1 MKKNRE
7 TDAKC
12 IARTGAVF
20 GLVGALAL
28 GGLSACS
35 TTTSGSSSS
44 SASTTANVESVQQLA
59 KKLTFDVNEMPQAT
73 KKVVYLSGS
82 WNEMGKQFADQ
93 ATEELKRYVADGLSG
108 TVATYGF
115 DGARDLE
122 EKYLTYYEKNAPE
135 LVELYRGMA
144 EGIDLSYEDF
154 MLGIISFYD
163 TPEEEE
169 DSERAADTCSNIA
182 AWGSQT
188 EGGKLIVGADWD
200 SNGSTSYYMPTVVA
214 YPDNG
219 NAFISE
225 SSFQG
230 NLVLNDKGLVVAG
243 SSGQNAEEDDTGM
256 GIPVMCGQW
265 LNAANSSTAEEA
277 QKNYL
282 KHYTTVYGDNANLN
296 DTEGGHVVVEATA
309 AHNATR
315 SSGDFGESDYLI
327 ATNDFMTDEMQ
338 SSLLPAGS
346 GYDDCRPRYYT
357 EEAILKRNTGHATA
371 RTIADALGSTAYTT
385 DGTTWVEDN
394 WNAETGLNSPEA
406 VSPYYQ
412 NIMKAIAVPE
422 EGTYYVMNGCSN
434 TQISQLPNANGTYV
448 QIKLAASAEE
458 SAQAARETANSLIY
472 SAGSSIDHATSD
484 TTEAEK
490 ALNSAKEELVRG
502 DAYLV
507 KAGLQTDTRAQK
519 LIGRADSAYLRAQD
533 YAQKA
538 IGDPQAV
545 LDL

>member
-1 MKKNRE
+1 MKEERR
-7 TDAKC
+7 TRRSR

-20 GLVGALAL
+20 GLAGALAL
-28 GGLSACS
+28 AGLSGCNAAS
-35 TTTSGSSSS
+35 TSSGSSGT
-44 SASTTANVESVQQLA
+44 AANVESVQQLA
-59 KKLTFDVNEMPQAT
+59 KKLSFDVDEMPQAT

-82 WNEMGKQFADQ
+82 WKEMGEQFADQ
-93 ATEELKRYVADGLSG
+93 ANKELKRYVADGISG
-108 TVATYGF
+108 TVGTYGF
-115 DGARDLE
+115 DSARELE
-122 EKYLTYYEKNAPE
+122 DKYLTYYEKHAPE
-135 LVELYRGMA
+135 LVELYQGMA
-144 EGIDLSYEDF
+144 EGLDLSYEDF

-163 TPEEEE
+163 TPDEEE

-188 EGGKLIVGADWD
+188 ESGKLIVGADWD
-200 SNGSTSYYMPTVVA
+200 SNGSAAYYMPTVVA
-214 YPDNG
+214 YPDEG

-230 NLVLNDKGLVVAG
+230 NLVMNDKGLVVSG
-243 SSGQNAEEDDTGM
+243 SSGQNASDDDTGM
-256 GIPVMCGQW
+256 GIPVMCAQW

-277 QKNYL
+277 EKNYI
-282 KHYTTVYGDNANLN
+282 KHYLTTYGDNANLN
-296 DTEGGHVVVEATA
+296 DVEGGHVVVEATQ
-309 AHNATR
+309 AHHATR
-315 SSGDFGESDYLI
+315 TSGDFGETDYLI

-357 EEAILKRNTGHATA
+357 EEAILKRDAGHATA
-371 RTIADALGSTAYTT
+371 RTIADALGSTAYTE

-422 EGTYYVMNGCSN
+422 DGSYYVMNGCSN
-434 TQISQLPNANGTYV
+434 TQISQLPHANGTYV
-448 QIKLAASAEE
+448 QIKLEASAAE
-458 SAQAARETANSLIY
+458 SAQAARETANTLIY
-472 SAGSSIDHATSD
+472 SAGSAIDHATDD
-484 TTEAEK
+484 TTEAKE

-502 DAYLV
+502 DAYMT
-507 KAGLQTDTRAQK
+507 KAGMQTGARAQK
-519 LIGRADSAYLRAQD
+519 LISRAASAYLRAQD